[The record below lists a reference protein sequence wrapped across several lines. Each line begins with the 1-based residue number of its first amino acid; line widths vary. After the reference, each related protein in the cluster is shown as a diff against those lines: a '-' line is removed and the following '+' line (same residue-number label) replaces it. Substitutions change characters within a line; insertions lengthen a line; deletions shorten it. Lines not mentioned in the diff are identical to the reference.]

1 MSFSQPNL
9 ANQKDLSA
17 DLRKSTRL
25 KFLLLRCG
33 SQSRQ
38 LIDQDIKEEIAER
51 IRVIKIEQHEQL
63 MLAYDQEN
71 GEFLTQGLTAQ
82 EIEQNVVQRFPNRIF
97 IFGTHVFSAKGT
109 ITNEFSTN

>member
-1 MSFSQPNL
+1 MDFFTILGTAVAIYFVGRVIL
-9 ANQKDLSA
+9 AHI
-17 DLRKSTRL
+17 
-25 KFLLLRCG
+25 G
-33 SQSRQ
+33 RQ